1 MTHQPKISI
10 IILNWNGLKDTL
22 ACLTSLA
29 KIAYPNYE
37 VIVVDNG
44 SKNKEALIIKQKFP
58 QINILKNK
66 TNLGF
71 AEGNNAAIRRIL
83 KQNQSDYILL
93 LNNDTVV
100 TKNFLNRLVETAQNC
115 QNSGVL
121 GPKIYYYRRRGK
133 TKVIQSIGSMINL
146 SLGKISPVK
155 QKNNC
160 PLAVDFVTGACL
172 LIKTAVVKKIGLLD
186 KKFFCVFEDADWCL
200 RAKTAGFLILY
211 VPRSVI
217 YHKLGQTIKKTSPVY
232 YYTRNLFWFEFK
244 HAGFF
249 QLLFFLTHYFIF
261 VFPVYCFG
269 FLLIKRNFK
278 LWKDYTRGVLEGIF
292 SCPRLNQ

>member
-1 MTHQPKISI
+1 MTQQPKISI

-22 ACLTSLA
+22 ECLTSLS
-29 KIAYPNYE
+29 KITYPNYE
-37 VIVVDNG
+37 IVVVDNG
-44 SKNKEALIIKQKFP
+44 SQAEDIFKIRQKFP
-58 QINILKNK
+58 SLYILKNK

-71 AEGNNAAIRRIL
+71 AEGNNVAIRRIL
-83 KQNQSDYILL
+83 KQGQSDYILL

-100 TKNFLNRLVETAQNC
+100 TKNFLNHLVETAQNY
-115 QNSGVL
+115 QNSGAL

-146 SLGKISPVK
+146 SLGKISLVK
-155 QKNNC
+155 QKNNR
-160 PLAVDFVTGACL
+160 PQAVDFVTGACL

-186 KKFFCVFEDADWCL
+186 KRFFCVFEDADWCL
-200 RAKTAGFLILY
+200 RVKTAGFLILY

-244 HAGFF
+244 HANSF
-249 QLLFFLTHYFIF
+249 QLLFFLLNYFIF
-261 VFPVYCFG
+261 IFPVYFFG
-269 FLLIKRNFK
+269 YLLVKKNYA
-278 LWKDYTRGVLEGIF
+278 LWKSYTRGVLEGIF
-292 SCPRLNQ
+292 ACKR

>member
-1 MTHQPKISI
+1 MTHQPKVSI
-10 IILNWNGLKDTL
+10 IILNWNGSKDTL
-22 ACLTSLA
+22 PCLTSLF
-29 KIAYPNYE
+29 KITYPNYE
-37 VIVVDNG
+37 IIVVDNA
-44 SKNKEALIIKQKFP
+44 SQAEDIFKIRQKFP
-58 QINILKNK
+58 SLNILKNK

-71 AEGNNAAIRRIL
+71 AEGNNVAIRQIL
-83 KQNQSDYILL
+83 KQGQSDFILL
-93 LNNDTVV
+93 LNNDTTV
-100 TKNFLNRLVETAQNC
+100 TKNFLNHLVETAQNY
-115 QNSGVL
+115 QNSGIL
-121 GPKIYYYRRRGK
+121 GPKIYYYRRQGN

-172 LIKTAVVKKIGLLD
+172 LIKTAVIKKIGLLD

-217 YHKLGQTIKKTSPVY
+217 YHKVGQTIKKTSPVY

-244 HAGFF
+244 HASPL
-249 QLLFFLTHYFIF
+249 QLLLFLLNYFIF
-261 VFPVYCFG
+261 IFPAYFFG
-269 FLLIKRNFK
+269 YLLVKRNYA
-278 LWKDYTRGVLEGIF
+278 LWKSYTRGVLEGIF
-292 SCPRLNQ
+292 ACKR

>member
-1 MTHQPKISI
+1 MTHQPKVSI

-22 ACLTSLA
+22 ECLTSLS
-29 KIAYPNYE
+29 KIAYPNYK

-44 SKNKEALIIKQKFP
+44 SKNQDASIIKQKFP
-58 QINILKNK
+58 SVKIIKNK

-100 TKNFLNRLVETAQNC
+100 TKDFLNRLVKTAQNY
-115 QNSGVL
+115 QKSGIL
-121 GPKIYYYRRRGK
+121 GPKIYYYRHQGN
-133 TKVIQSIGSMINL
+133 TKVIQSSGSMINL

-155 QKNNC
+155 QKNNR

-172 LIKTAVVKKIGLLD
+172 LIKTAVIKKIGLLD

-200 RAKTAGFLILY
+200 RVKTAGFLILY
-211 VPRSVI
+211 VPRSII

-244 HAGFF
+244 HAHPF

-269 FLLIKRNFK
+269 FLLIKKNFK
-278 LWKDYTRGVLEGIF
+278 LWKDYTRGVFEGIF
-292 SCPRLNQ
+292 ACKR